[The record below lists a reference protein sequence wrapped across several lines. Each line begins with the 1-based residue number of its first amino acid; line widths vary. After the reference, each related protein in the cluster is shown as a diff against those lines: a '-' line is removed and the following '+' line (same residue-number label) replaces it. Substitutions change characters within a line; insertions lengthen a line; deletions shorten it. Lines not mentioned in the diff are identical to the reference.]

1 MGASELRN
9 WKKKVSIE
17 VLNAV
22 VEAEKALHRDAELL
36 RGVEDIIIDYCPDR
50 SHCEVHGTPLLM
62 LKTEMRDVRSI
73 AYPPFTARSVQLYCP
88 DCRSALEGTGGPDWK
103 HAPNVRL
110 LTRGKS
116 PFAMDTVVRSGR
128 MKFLENMRR
137 NEIQETLEEE
147 YGIHASDGAL
157 SAMSMEFLARVKC
170 VHMLRFD
177 RLVKDIMKGGGYVL
191 GIDGT
196 GDGDSDRIFA
206 GLDAHRNWVLVSSK
220 IPSESEESMRPHVE
234 FLKERLGPPLTN
246 ECDMASS
253 MMNVLSDVF
262 PGVPLRVCDYHFL
275 DDVGSDLM
283 EDDYMAVRK
292 LVISTKLQAHL
303 AGFRKTMFHELEGVD
318 IAGIARELRAGR
330 VPSGLPLETC
340 AKVQAYDI
348 VSWILRYHEDNGGL
362 RFPYSLPHL
371 NFFDRCRDGLN
382 VATSLRAKMAGGK
395 MSPKY
400 LRELESALRDVVEG
414 ERGLA
419 LRRQVADLR
428 RGHALFEELRERL
441 RVPREKG
448 DIPRD
453 KLIIRSNV
461 AIAEMR
467 AGLEEFR
474 ESRRALA
481 ADGKHP
487 RESLVVA
494 HLDKYWSH
502 IALDNVVVVVDG
514 KEVVIEI
521 PRTTSGNETCYGQ
534 MKADVRKRQGKKDT
548 GRDLNMYGDYLCY
561 VQNLKVE
568 SYVSL
573 MYGSLDDMVQA
584 FEEIPPEMLKAEVEV
599 LRKRTKGY
607 DVTNS
612 GLREAPVG
620 LDEITVGL
628 KSLEEWITGASEGA
642 LPISAELLGLN
653 PTDS

>member
-1 MGASELRN
+1 
-9 WKKKVSIE
+9 
-17 VLNAV
+17 
-22 VEAEKALHRDAELL
+22 
-36 RGVEDIIIDYCPDR
+36 
-50 SHCEVHGTPLLM
+50 
-62 LKTEMRDVRSI
+62 MRDVRST
-73 AYPPFTARSVQLYCP
+73 AYPPFTARKVQLYCP
-88 DCRSALEGTGGPDWK
+88 SCRSALEGTGGPGWK
-103 HAPNVRL
+103 HAPDVPL

-137 NEIQETLEEE
+137 DDIQETLEEE

-157 SAMSMEFLARVKC
+157 SSMSMEFLARVKC

-177 RLVKDIMKGGGYVL
+177 RLVEDIRAGGGYVL

-206 GLDAHRNWVLVSSK
+206 AVDALRDWVLVSSK

-234 FLKERLGPPLTN
+234 FLKERLGPPLTSA
-246 ECDMASS
+246 CDMASS
-253 MMNVLSDVF
+253 MMGVLSNVF
-262 PGVPLRVCDYHFL
+262 PGVPLRVCHYHFL

-292 LVISTKLQAHL
+292 LVISTKLQAYL
-303 AGFRKTMFHELEGVD
+303 ERFRKAMFHELEGVD
-318 IAGIARELRAGR
+318 IAGIARELRSGT
-330 VPSGLPLETC
+330 VPSGIPLETC
-340 AKVQAYDI
+340 VKVQAYDI

-362 RFPYSLPHL
+362 RYPYSLPYL
-371 NFFDRCRDGLN
+371 NFFDRCRDGLK
-382 VATSLRAKMAGGK
+382 VATSLRAKMAEGK

-400 LRELESALRDVVEG
+400 LRELESALREVVEG

-419 LRRQVADLR
+419 LRRQIADLR
-428 RGHALFEELRERL
+428 SGHALFEELRERL

-502 IALDNVVVVVDG
+502 IALDNVVVEVDG
-514 KEVVIEI
+514 KAVVIEI
-521 PRTTSGNETCYGQ
+521 PRTTSSNETCYGQ
-534 MKADVRKRQGKKDT
+534 MKTDVRKRLGKMDT

-573 MYGSLDDMVQA
+573 MYGSLDDMAQA

-612 GLREAPVG
+612 GLREAHVG
-620 LDEITVGL
+620 LDDIAAGL
-628 KSLEEWITGASEGA
+628 KVLEEWITGALEGA
-642 LPISAELLGLN
+642 LPIPVDLLELN

>member
-1 MGASELRN
+1 MGAPEIRN

-22 VEAEKALHRDAELL
+22 VEAEEGLHRDAELL
-36 RGVEDIIIDYCPDR
+36 RGIENLIVDYYPQQ
-50 SHCEVHGTPLLM
+50 SHCEVDGTRLLV
-62 LKTEMRDVRSI
+62 LKTDMRDVRST
-73 AYPPFTARSVQLYCP
+73 AYPPFTARSVHLYCP
-88 DCRSALEGTGGPDWK
+88 TCRSALEGTGSPGWK
-103 HAPNVRL
+103 HAPDVPL

-116 PFAMDTVVRSGR
+116 PFAMDTVARSGR
-128 MKFLENMRR
+128 MKFLESMRR
-137 NEIQETLEEE
+137 DEIQETLEEE
-147 YGIHASDGAL
+147 FGIHASDGAL
-157 SAMSMEFLARVKC
+157 STMCLEFLARVKC

-177 RLVKDIMKGGGYVL
+177 RLVEDIRAGGGYVL

-196 GDGDSDRIFA
+196 GDGDSDRIFT
-206 GLDAHRNWVLVSSK
+206 GLDALRDWVLVSSK
-220 IPSESEESMRPHVE
+220 IPSESEESMRPNIE
-234 FLKERLGPPLTN
+234 FLKERLGLPLTS

-253 MMNVLSDVF
+253 MMSVLSNVF
-262 PGVPLRVCDYHFL
+262 PGVPLRVCHYHFL
-275 DDVGSDLM
+275 DDVGRDLM
-283 EDDYMAVRK
+283 EDDYMAMRT
-292 LVISTKLQAHL
+292 LVISTKLQAYL
-303 AGFRKTMFHELEGVD
+303 ARFRKTLFHKLEGIDV
-318 IAGIARELRAGR
+318 AGIARELRAET
-330 VPSGLPLETC
+330 VPSGIPLETC
-340 AKVQAYDI
+340 VMVQAYDI
-348 VSWILRYHEDNGGL
+348 VSWMLRYREDNGGL
-362 RFPYSLPHL
+362 RFPYSLPYL
-371 NFFDRCRDGLN
+371 NFFDRCRDGLK
-382 VATSLRAKMAGGK
+382 VVTSVRAKMAEGR

-400 LRELESALRDVVEG
+400 LRELESALREVVEG

-419 LRRQVADLR
+419 LRRQIADLR
-428 RGHALFEELRERL
+428 KGHALFEELRERL

-474 ESRRALA
+474 ESQRALA
-481 ADGKHP
+481 VDGKHP
-487 RESLVVA
+487 RESIVVA

-502 IALDNVVVVVDG
+502 IALDNVVVEVGG

-521 PRTTSGNETCYGQ
+521 PRTTSSNETCFGQ
-534 MKADVRKRQGKKDT
+534 MKSDVRKRLGKMDI
-548 GRDLNMYGDYLCY
+548 GRELNMYGDYLCY

-568 SYVSL
+568 SYVTL

-620 LDEITVGL
+620 LDEITAGL
-628 KSLEEWITGASEGA
+628 RVLDEWITGTSEGVF
-642 LPISAELLGLN
+642 LNPDNLLGLN